1 MARRHSVNKSSSAR
15 KFRQTNARTK
25 IVNAPPRTIMR
36 GGYRL

>member
-1 MARRHSVNKSSSAR
+1 MSRRKPVNKAKSVR
-15 KFRQTNARTK
+15 QFRQTNARTK

>member
-1 MARRHSVNKSSSAR
+1 MSRRSPVNKSKSAR
-15 KFRQTNARTK
+15 HFRATNARTK